1 MSSVI
6 PISLSNGKTLN
17 IQIKNSNRAK
27 QLWLKANIYGM
38 YIVVPTTLHYEIN
51 DILNFIY
58 GKKKWLQRQF
68 DYYERLKRKYDSQDI
83 FKVDGHDDSNTISF
97 LGTRYLFNLIK
108 DKTTHTIISDNLKKI
123 SFHVNDKRKYK
134 DYIKKWYRR
143 QTARIIANRLPL
155 IIINKKMNLLLSPI
169 IIEPF
174 HYNKISVKEQ
184 KSRWA
189 SCSTKRNLNF
199 NLFLAALPVEI
210 IDYVIIHELVHLVE
224 LNHSKNFWDLVGLAD
239 PEYKKHREWLHRY
252 GSLVKIP

>member
-1 MSSVI
+1 
-6 PISLSNGKTLN
+6 
-17 IQIKNSNRAK
+17 
-27 QLWLKANIYGM
+27 M

-155 IIINKKMNLLLSPI
+155 IITNKKMNLLLSPI

-224 LNHSKNFWDLVGLAD
+224 LNHSKKFWDVVGLAD